1 VFQYFEGTY
10 MYQFDEEKFIAIYD
24 FVNDIQLQNNL
35 ISQMQPPPDVE
46 KKVKARIQQYIE
58 RMVDNT
64 LVIQ

>member
-1 VFQYFEGTY
+1 